1 MAVYT
6 QIDDPSAHF
15 KVQLYTGN
23 ASTQSI
29 TFDDTDTDLQP
40 DLLWIKCR
48 GAAENHTIV
57 DSVRGDSTENSGYKY
72 LQANTTSAEQAH
84 SGNTLVDAITS
95 DGFNIGNNDQVNIA
109 QPFVA
114 WAWKAGTSFS
124 NDASATSVGTIDST
138 GSINTDA
145 GISIMS
151 WTSLASG
158 SNYTIAHGISTPAV
172 IIMKGRHESNSWQV
186 YHHKNTS
193 APETDYLD
201 LSTDDA
207 TADYTVWNDTAPTS
221 SVMSLGT
228 WSGLDDGGTMI
239 AYLFAEKQGFSKFG
253 GYTGNGNTDGTF
265 VYTGFRPAFVMFK
278 CTSASD
284 KWSIFD
290 NKRDVDNPTE
300 LYLRANIADA
310 EGSHATKKADF
321 LSNGFKPRTTSQE
334 WNGDGQSYIY
344 MAFAEAPF
352 VTGSGGVPCNAR

>member
-114 WAWKAGTSFS
+114 WAWKE
-124 NDASATSVGTIDST
+124 SATAGFGIETWTGDGNTNRDVAHNMSATPNVAIIKRRDS
-138 GSINTDA
+138 A
-145 GISIMS
+145 
-151 WTSLASG
+151 
-158 SNYTIAHGISTPAV
+158 
-172 IIMKGRHESNSWQV
+172 NSWIV
-186 YHHKNTS
+186 YHHANTS
-193 APETDYLD
+193 APLTDYLYLD
-201 LSTDDA
+201 TTDA
-207 TADYTVWNDTAPTS
+207 TSDASGAWIGVDGTNVELVQVFSATNTNTATY
-221 SVMSLGT
+221 VG
-228 WSGLDDGGTMI
+228 
-239 AYLFAEKQGFSKFG
+239 YFFAEKQGFSKFG
-253 GYTGNGNTDGTF
+253 SYEGNNNANGSF
-265 VYTGFRPAFVMFK
+265 VYTGFSVAWVCVKNIDTGSTKWVIQDTKRSSSGGGNPADK
-278 CTSASD
+278 RLKPNDATAEETDSAID
-284 KWSIFD
+284 
-290 NKRDVDNPTE
+290 
-300 LYLRANIADA
+300 L
-310 EGSHATKKADF
+310 
-321 LSNGFKPRTTSQE
+321 LSNGFKIRSTGSYTS
-334 WNGDGQSYIY
+334 DADTFIY

-352 VTGSGGVPCNAR
+352 VNSKGVPCNAR

>member
-114 WAWKAGTSFS
+114 WAWKE
-124 NDASATSVGTIDST
+124 SATAGFDIVSYAGNATARTISHNL
-138 GSINTDA
+138 S
-145 GISIMS
+145 
-151 WTSLASG
+151 
-158 SNYTIAHGISTPAV
+158 AV
-172 IIMKGRHESNSWQV
+172 PHLMIMKNRTNGIKWVV

-193 APETDYLD
+193 APETDHLQLHD
-201 LSTDDA
+201 TAATSDDDST
-207 TADYTVWNDTAPTS
+207 WNDTAPTS
-221 SVMSLGT
+221 SVFSLKTSTSVNG
-228 WSGLDDGGTMI
+228 SSADYI
-239 AYLFAEKQGFSKFG
+239 AYLWRSVQGFSSMG
-253 GYTGNGNTDGTF
+253 SYTGNGNADGPF
-265 VYTGFRPAFVMFK
+265 VYLGFRPAWIIIK
-278 CTSASD
+278 RSSTSGSNWHMHD
-284 KWSIFD
+284 T
-290 NKRDVDNPTE
+290 KRDPFNIVSAD
-300 LYLRANIADA
+300 LYADA
-310 EGSHATKKADF
+310 SSAEDDSTDRLDI
-321 LSNGFKPRTTSQE
+321 LSNGIKIKNS
-334 WNGDGQSYIY
+334 NGAYNLSGGTYIY

-352 VTGSGGVPCNAR
+352 VNSNGVPCNAR

>member
-114 WAWKAGTSFS
+114 WAWKE
-124 NDASATSVGTIDST
+124 SATAGFDIVSYAGNATARTISHNL
-138 GSINTDA
+138 S
-145 GISIMS
+145 
-151 WTSLASG
+151 
-158 SNYTIAHGISTPAV
+158 AV
-172 IIMKGRHESNSWQV
+172 PHLMIMKNRTNGIKWVV

-193 APETDYLD
+193 APETDHLQLHD
-201 LSTDDA
+201 TAATSDDDST
-207 TADYTVWNDTAPTS
+207 WNDTAPTS
-221 SVMSLGT
+221 SVFSLKTSTSVNG
-228 WSGLDDGGTMI
+228 SSADYI
-239 AYLFAEKQGFSKFG
+239 AYLWRSVQGFSSMG
-253 GYTGNGNTDGTF
+253 SYTGNGNADGPF
-265 VYTGFRPAFVMFK
+265 VYLGFRPAWVMTK
-278 CTSASD
+278 RTDSSTNGH
-284 KWSIFD
+284 WSIFD
-290 NKRDVDNPTE
+290 TKRNTHNVND
-300 LYLRANIADA
+300 LSLRANSSDA
-310 EGSHATKKADF
+310 
-321 LSNGFKPRTTSQE
+321 
-334 WNGDGQSYIY
+334 QSSIGNY
-344 MAFAEAPF
+344 AFDIL
-352 VTGSGGVPCNAR
+352 V